1 MNLEESMNTLKEIC
15 SRLTRENLSL
25 DETVKLY
32 KEGMALSD
40 SCLKMISDIRTELG
54 VDSDE
59 KDGQHE

>member
-1 MNLEESMNTLKEIC
+1 MNLEESMNRLKEIC

-25 DETVKLY
+25 DETVELY

-40 SCLKMISDIRTELG
+40 SCLKMISDIRTELC